1 MGIKKWFKRQLVAV
15 SIATSKVSDNLTSQK
30 GERLEKS
37 HDKVTEKDYGTL
49 LYALKHKEV
58 NQEVRNLRWRTYK
71 VLNASQN
78 LKLTL
83 NSTDSD
89 GDSHYNAINGV
100 EDRILLSKVKLD
112 SFDDYEL
119 EMVVD
124 NSEITMDSADAIGN
138 KNLNLYDEVKKT
150 INENGD
156 DVVSHGEINANEYF
170 ASVKGDRP
178 IKIKRDCIPR
188 FFIEN
193 FIKKLNILRVND
205 EERLLEFYVSKYPE
219 ELKPTSRLFVKK
231 MGTALEFGF
240 VGMDMFDIKE
250 VEFITHNTLGSS
262 DFLHYSYEI
271 LNVDKIVEFDGN
283 YVIKFKAKIIDNGVN
298 ILSEYIEEELDN
310 KYNNKEVKKQRV

>member
-1 MGIKKWFKRQLVAV
+1 MGIKEWFKRQLVAI

-30 GERLEKS
+30 GETLEKS

-83 NSTDSD
+83 NSTDLD

-112 SFDDYEL
+112 SFDNYKL
-119 EMVVD
+119 EMVVN
-124 NSEITMDSADAIGN
+124 NSEITMDSADSMGN
-138 KNLNLYDEVKKT
+138 KNLTLYDEIKKAT
-150 INENGD
+150 NENGD
-156 DVVSHGEINANEYF
+156 EVASHGEINANEYF

-178 IKIKRDCIPR
+178 IKIKRDSIPR

-193 FIKKLNILRVND
+193 FTKKLNILRIND

-219 ELKPTSRLFVKK
+219 ELKPTSRLFIKK
-231 MGTALEFGF
+231 MSTALGHGF

-250 VEFITHNTLGSS
+250 VEFITHNTLGSKN
-262 DFLHYSYEI
+262 FLSYSYEI
-271 LNVDKIVEFDGN
+271 LKVNKIVEFDGN
-283 YVIKFKAKIIDNGVN
+283 YVIKFNAKVINNGID
-298 ILSEYIEEELDN
+298 ILSDFIEKDLD
-310 KYNNKEVKKQRV
+310 KRYENKEVKKLKL

>member
-1 MGIKKWFKRQLVAV
+1 MNLKKWFKNQLAAAA
-15 SIATSKVSDNLTSQK
+15 IAFSNVEKNAFNQQSKSFDSNNK
-30 GERLEKS
+30 YEKR
-37 HDKVTEKDYGTL
+37 HQEGTL
-49 LYALKHKEV
+49 AFNLKQGEIT
-58 NQEVRNLRWRTYK
+58 QEVKNLRWRTYK

-83 NSTDSD
+83 NSTDLD

-112 SFDDYEL
+112 SFDNYKL
-119 EMVVD
+119 EMVVN
-124 NSEITMDSADAIGN
+124 NSEITMDSADSMGN
-138 KNLNLYDEVKKT
+138 KNLTLYDEVKKAT
-150 INENGD
+150 NENGD
-156 DVVSHGEINANEYF
+156 EVASHGEINANEYF
-170 ASVKGDRP
+170 ASVKCERP
-178 IKIKRDCIPR
+178 IKIKRDSIPR

-193 FIKKLNILRVND
+193 FTKKLNILRIND

-231 MGTALEFGF
+231 MSTALGHGF

-271 LNVDKIVEFDGN
+271 LKVDKIIEFDGN
-283 YVIKFKAKIIDNGVN
+283 YVIKFNAKIINNGID
-298 ILSEYIEEELDN
+298 ILSDFIEQGLD
-310 KYNNKEVKKQRV
+310 KRYKNKEVKKQRI